1 MGKFDRFCQSCG
13 MPRAMDE
20 KGGGT
25 NADGSTNSVYCSHCY
40 TNGKFNDKF
49 THSAQMVHFVKEH
62 LKESG
67 IGPLKR
73 WFYTMHISKLN
84 RWKK

>member
-1 MGKFDRFCQSCG
+1 
-13 MPRAMDE
+13 
-20 KGGGT
+20 
-25 NADGSTNSVYCSHCY
+25 
-40 TNGKFNDKF
+40 
-49 THSAQMVHFVKEH
+49 MVHFVKEH